1 MRWQCCETHCRN
13 KSLSMEKKM
22 CPIWQILSFLSFF
35 FHDLLSSIHL
45 FHSFSFFL
53 PFYFIFPVYFSLSLL
68 PLPLY
73 PHLSC
78 LDFPFFFSFP
88 HVITHPSDVSQYC
101 MQVHCKHILVPC
113 CYVSN
118 PSKLTFL
125 YHSFSAQK
133 ETKLRYFWFLYD
145 MSLYLKI
152 THPKWGEEG
161 GEERKIQSLSSKKK
175 SQSCKELF
183 KLDPFYPICL
193 VSQLFFF

>member
-1 MRWQCCETHCRN
+1 MIF
-13 KSLSMEKKM
+13 SLLSTSS
-22 CPIWQILSFLSFF
+22 ILFPSFFHSISFFQFIFLS
-35 FHDLLSSIHL
+35 
-45 FHSFSFFL
+45 
-53 PFYFIFPVYFSLSLL
+53 
-68 PLPLY
+68 LY
-73 PHLSC
+73 PLC
-78 LDFPFFFSFP
+78 LCIPIFLAWIFLFFFSFP

-193 VSQLFFF
+193 VSQLFFFLTFTHYKFIEYLTLARKFRHTNNRLVEGL